1 MRADNSESI
10 RGARREAAA
19 DVDLMMF
26 AVQRKVRQEEERRGL
41 VILKAV
47 YGRLPAPLP
56 AEADVA
62 PPPTARRSSLTADQE
77 WPGVEEDDCGFLVVT
92 SPVQYL
98 AEDSK
103 LQLFNSS
110 KSGLPG
116 FCDPCPGEDKVLYVL
131 YRFKGFLHEVCIP
144 DQAPLSIPLKRDKLP
159 EQGTSAA
166 LSAHTH
172 GARTVRRDPVP
183 PAALFAHTTGRLTT
197 YVTCMGAAAKAARTV
212 NGVRLMQSAAGTQ
225 AGARA
230 ASGGSARPSSAQSG
244 GWGAGS

>member
-1 MRADNSESI
+1 MRERDLALAQKRQTTIKATPPTPNPTWFIADPAMAQMRADNYESI

-56 AEADVA
+56 SDADVA
-62 PPPTARRSSLTADQE
+62 PPPTARRSSLTADPE
-77 WPGVEEDDCGFLVVT
+77 WPGLEEDDCGFLVVT

-116 FCDPCPGEDKVLYVL
+116 FCDPCPGEDKALYVL

-159 EQGTSAA
+159 EQGMSAA
-166 LSAHTH
+166 LSAHTRMAH
-172 GARTVRRDPVP
+172 AQYAATPCPLPPCLRTRRAD
-183 PAALFAHTTGRLTT
+183 
-197 YVTCMGAAAKAARTV
+197 
-212 NGVRLMQSAAGTQ
+212 
-225 AGARA
+225 
-230 ASGGSARPSSAQSG
+230 
-244 GWGAGS
+244 